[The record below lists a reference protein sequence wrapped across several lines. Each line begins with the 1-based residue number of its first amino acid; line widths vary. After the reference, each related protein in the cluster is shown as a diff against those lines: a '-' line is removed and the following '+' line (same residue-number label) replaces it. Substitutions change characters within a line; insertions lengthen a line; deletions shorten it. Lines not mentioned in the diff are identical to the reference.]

1 MRRIL
6 PALVTALL
14 VVTAG
19 CSGLAGLTATGGDG
33 TTDAAAQESPVEDGD
48 RTISVAAT
56 GQVDAEPNR
65 AVIRV
70 AATAR
75 GDDASAVR
83 DRLSRNASSV
93 RQALLDAGLSEGQIT
108 TTRFNIRRN
117 HRAREDR
124 SEPEYQAFHEF
135 TVTLNETDRAGE
147 IVVLAVENGATQVRD
162 VEFTLTRERRQ
173 QLRQEALSAA
183 MENARTEAETTA
195 SSADLEVTGVNRIE
209 TAQTNT
215 RPFEPRGDAALA
227 ANTGGGG
234 APAIEGGPV
243 TVSASVQVSY
253 NATG

>member
-19 CSGLAGLTATGGDG
+19 CSGLAGLSATGTDG
-33 TTDAAAQESPVEDGD
+33 TTDARSQSDAVRGD
-48 RTISVAAT
+48 RTVKVAAT

-83 DRLSRNASSV
+83 DRLSQNASAV

-117 HRAREDR
+117 HRAREER
-124 SEPEYQAFHEF
+124 SEPEYEAFHEF

-162 VEFTLTRERRQ
+162 VRFTLTREKRQ
-173 QLRQEALSAA
+173 QLRQDALSKA
-183 MENARTEAETTA
+183 MDNARTEAETTA
-195 SSADLEVTGVNRIE
+195 GSAGLEVTGVDSIV
-209 TAQTNT
+209 TASTNT
-215 RPFEPRGDAALA
+215 RPYEAQHDVAFA
-227 ANTGGGG
+227 ANAGGGG
-234 APAIEGGPV
+234 APAIESGPV
-243 TVSASVQVSY
+243 TVSASVQVTY